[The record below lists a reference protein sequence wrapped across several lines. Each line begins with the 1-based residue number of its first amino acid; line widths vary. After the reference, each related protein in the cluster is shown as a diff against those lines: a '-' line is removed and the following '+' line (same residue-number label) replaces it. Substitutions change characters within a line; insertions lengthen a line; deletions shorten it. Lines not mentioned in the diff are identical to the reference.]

1 MAKMKL
7 PKPSAETVAYFE
19 RIAPGP
25 PIEARKMF
33 GMPVRFLNGHMLV
46 GLFGDTFMLHLS
58 ASDREECIR
67 AGAKPF
73 APMGR
78 ESKSYVDIKPGTFDD
93 RTLKEW
99 IVRGMRYLGSLP
111 PKIKPRATDLP
122 APIRAEQAGVSSKR
136 TGTAAERAAVRT
148 NTNGAG
154 ARRAVGETKTSGL
167 GTRRAAGKAK
177 TSGVSAKR
185 NGVGAPRTAGKTK
198 TSGLGARRAA
208 TKEKTN
214 GVSAKRNDVG
224 ARRAVG
230 KAKTN
235 GVGPRVAARKPA
247 KKTKGMR
254 AKAPAAA
261 KKTAQA
267 KRKPAAG
274 ARRLRES
281 SARAKKPGPKHRKL
295 RP

>member
-58 ASDREECIR
+58 PSDREECIR

-78 ESKSYVDIKPGTFDD
+78 EAKAYVDVQPGTFDD

-111 PKIKPRATDLP
+111 PKLKQRGGPSSEHDGASSTRAASSQRGVAAKRPGAEGKRAAEATKRAAGTKRAAAGATLRGSTARRAKAAAGERQARTAVVAARP
-122 APIRAEQAGVSSKR
+122 APKKGKPKQKSGV
-136 TGTAAERAAVRT
+136 ERAA
-148 NTNGAG
+148 
-154 ARRAVGETKTSGL
+154 K
-167 GTRRAAGKAK
+167 
-177 TSGVSAKR
+177 
-185 NGVGAPRTAGKTK
+185 
-198 TSGLGARRAA
+198 
-208 TKEKTN
+208 
-214 GVSAKRNDVG
+214 
-224 ARRAVG
+224 
-230 KAKTN
+230 
-235 GVGPRVAARKPA
+235 AARS
-247 KKTKGMR
+247 R
-254 AKAPAAA
+254 KAA
-261 KKTAQA
+261 
-267 KRKPAAG
+267 
-274 ARRLRES
+274 S
-281 SARAKKPGPKHRKL
+281 SKERSRARAKKR
-295 RP
+295 